1 MKQVEK
7 IIGSSLLSLLLLL
20 GLVFSMQTTIPVV
33 QPLTVAANDLAGHLP
48 LKGEVNGNGVYGYTT
63 DYVCYDGAKET
74 QHAVQNGWHITLKNT
89 YFSHNVT
96 WVECWDSDDG
106 DYYGWIDLNFVTIY
120 STNNPSSGSS
130 PVTIT
135 SISPRKGQV
144 AGNGVYGYASSYACY
159 SDGAEATQH
168 KVENT
173 WHITAKNTC
182 YSHGVTWYECWDNDD
197 GDYYGWI
204 DANYLSFYDTTPA
217 PAQTQA
223 PKQTV
228 IVEKTVLVTEPPK
241 ETVIVEKTILVTES
255 PTEPSTETTDL
266 TTATTEPVTTTVI
279 TTTTTLPD
287 PYEMGDVDGDSM
299 VSVDDAV
306 QILTYYAR
314 RAAGYTTFF
323 SEIAHINDL
332 ATNAADINGDGV
344 ISVEDAVAVLTYYAK
359 TASGMQP
366 SWADV
371 IGTSSKQANTESGE
385 PVESPLPEEFA
396 SGVSGKSG
404 NQSGSGISQ
413 LSATISNRTSHTL
426 GIVSRELNL
435 VDRGIDLSALSD
447 AETKSV
453 FVFVC
458 AECGFLWNRIVR
470 IMWVY
475 DMRGD

>member
-1 MKQVEK
+1 MKQVGK

-159 SDGAEATQH
+159 SDGTEATQH

-182 YSHGVTWYECWDNDD
+182 YSHGVTWYECWDTDD

-217 PAQTQA
+217 PAQT
-223 PKQTV
+223 V

-241 ETVIVEKTILVTES
+241 ETIIVEKTILVTES
-255 PTEPSTETTDL
+255 PTEPSTETK
-266 TTATTEPVTTTVI
+266 EQTTTKAAAAI
-279 TTTTTLPD
+279 NL
-287 PYEMGDVDGDSM
+287 
-299 VSVDDAV
+299 DD
-306 QILTYYAR
+306 Q
-314 RAAGYTTFF
+314 
-323 SEIAHINDL
+323 SKN
-332 ATNAADINGDGV
+332 NA
-344 ISVEDAVAVLTYYAK
+344 
-359 TASGMQP
+359 
-366 SWADV
+366 
-371 IGTSSKQANTESGE
+371 
-385 PVESPLPEEFA
+385 SPLENVNLQLILIGA
-396 SGVSGKSG
+396 GILILAGVSIGLIILFVKKSKEKPA
-404 NQSGSGISQ
+404 GSVQMSQ
-413 LSATISNRTSHTL
+413 LHNPWEESNSPMNPYA
-426 GIVSRELNL
+426 GQNSVSSNKQQTGGLICPNCGA
-435 VDRGIDLSALSD
+435 VCSD
-447 AETKSV
+447 PDGK
-453 FVFVC
+453 FC
-458 AECGFLWNRIVR
+458 DQCGTPLR
-470 IMWVY
+470 
-475 DMRGD
+475 